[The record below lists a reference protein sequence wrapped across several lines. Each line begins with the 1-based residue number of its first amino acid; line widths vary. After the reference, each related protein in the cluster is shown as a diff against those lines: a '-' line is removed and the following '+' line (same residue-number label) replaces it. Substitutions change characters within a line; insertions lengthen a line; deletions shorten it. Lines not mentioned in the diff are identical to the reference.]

1 MEYTIL
7 KIIKGT
13 NCYIPGSIIT
23 VTPMMAQILIDDGI
37 AERYVKKK
45 NKDQENGD

>member
-1 MEYTIL
+1 MEYVIL
-7 KIIKGT
+7 RIIKGN

-37 AERYVKKK
+37 AERYIRKQDKDKDKK
-45 NKDQENGD
+45 